1 MDEKGFYALMF
12 IVIAL
17 FLAYL
22 PFCPCCP
29 WDCNKKNPCS
39 NDDET
44 DNNNTK
50 NAINKVMLSEYV
62 INQLSSATGRCFNFF
77 PNGFS
82 WKTRYCCSSCV
93 GLSK

>member
-44 DNNNTK
+44 DNNNETENENENNEQYNNLLIPPK
-50 NAINKVMLSEYV
+50 YNELINYA
-62 INQLSSATGRCFNFF
+62 SSKPPPPFMTFKPHPPPYN
-77 PNGFS
+77 
-82 WKTRYCCSSCV
+82 
-93 GLSK
+93 L